1 MFVSRVGAG
10 DTSIWDTASFSRT
23 NIPTVMNP
31 CGGGRG
37 GGDVSPGS
45 HVTISGELRAGRK
58 DGDEWS
64 AR

>member
-31 CGGGRG
+31 CGGEGASG
-37 GGDVSPGS
+37 ALVNKMTNKGAIAEPVCAFVSAA
-45 HVTISGELRAGRK
+45 I
-58 DGDEWS
+58 
-64 AR
+64 